1 MRIILENTVYSL
13 FLYILIDKDWKK
25 RTYILDKKVLENLS
39 LKNIKRKNFKKKYN
53 IRDNLLLFYLQKI
66 EFLFLKFYWVKNK
79 NITLYGD
86 INMLNELKIKKNFFV
101 IEDGIASYRNKKN
114 IQKYFYIF
122 KKIIKL
128 ENVFN
133 KLEPTSPLVK
143 KIYLTGLSTIPKEIE
158 NKVEIIN
165 IKKLWALKSKNEK
178 KEILEFFN
186 FKEEVI
192 SKIRDKK
199 EILFTQPLSE
209 DRIMTENEKINL
221 YTKIIKKYNQETL
234 IIKTH
239 PREKTNYR
247 KIFPYILILDDIF
260 PSEFFTLFNINFDR
274 AITLFS
280 TAVLNLK
287 NVKEID
293 FYGTEVHEE
302 LLKTFGSLNNI
313 YLRNSFLE

>member
-1 MRIILENTVYSL
+1 M
-13 FLYILIDKDWKK
+13 
-25 RTYILDKKVLENLS
+25 
-39 LKNIKRKNFKKKYN
+39 
-53 IRDNLLLFYLQKI
+53 
-66 EFLFLKFYWVKNK
+66 
-79 NITLYGD
+79 
-86 INMLNELKIKKNFFV
+86 
-101 IEDGIASYRNKKN
+101 
-114 IQKYFYIF
+114 
-122 KKIIKL
+122 
-128 ENVFN
+128 
-133 KLEPTSPLVK
+133 
-143 KIYLTGLSTIPKEIE
+143 
-158 NKVEIIN
+158 
-165 IKKLWALKSKNEK
+165 
-178 KEILEFFN
+178 
-186 FKEEVI
+186 I